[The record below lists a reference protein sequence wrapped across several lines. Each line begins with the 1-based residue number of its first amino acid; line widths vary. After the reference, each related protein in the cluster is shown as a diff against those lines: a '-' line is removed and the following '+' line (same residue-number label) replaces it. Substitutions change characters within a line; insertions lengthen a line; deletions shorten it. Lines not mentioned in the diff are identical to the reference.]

1 MVTPPRDVTDAE
13 LAVLQVLWE
22 RSSATIRDI
31 TKVLYPDD
39 VTTQYSTVKRL
50 LARLQA
56 KGFVERDESERVH
69 VFSPVKGRRDELVAR
84 RLEALA
90 DTLCDGSISPLLSH
104 LAESER
110 LTEEQ
115 QNTLLSLIDE
125 LAEPV
130 RGRGKTRKKP
140 KR

>member
-69 VFSPVKGRRDELVAR
+69 VFSAVSGRRDELVAR
-84 RLEALA
+84 RLETLA